1 MSTEPGTPKH
11 CWVWPKDENKN
22 DMYERNSIDREFHTK
37 QTLRELEIRIYKYE
51 VLWMKLKII
60 FSWIEDHVFT
70 RPFSS
75 LWQKRV

>member
-51 VLWMKLKII
+51 VL
-60 FSWIEDHVFT
+60 
-70 RPFSS
+70 
-75 LWQKRV
+75 